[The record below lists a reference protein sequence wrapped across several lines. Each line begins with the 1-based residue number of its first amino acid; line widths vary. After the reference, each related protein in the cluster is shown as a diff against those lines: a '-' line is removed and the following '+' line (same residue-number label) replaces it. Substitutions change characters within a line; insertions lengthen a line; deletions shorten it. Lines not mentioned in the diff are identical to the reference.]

1 MAMLMLAINDIRFF
15 ITIAACKNF
24 STAAKQLNVSAPYVT
39 QKLRSLEEKLGLI
52 LIERQGRQLKVSE
65 HGQILIDMGSGI
77 IRQMASIEES
87 LRSAKDDLCGHIN
100 IIAPI
105 GFGEKKLSPI
115 IGQFKQQHPAVSID
129 LTLSDRPSWSDTH
142 LQPDIMFYIGEL
154 TQAHLYRVV
163 ISPTR
168 RVLCA
173 SPDYISTMPALTRP
187 EQLMTNQHDCIVLR
201 ENNEDVSLWRFQH
214 IESGR
219 ECRLRVAPSLTSNI
233 ADVVKQWALDG
244 LGIINRSEWDLIAEL
259 NSGALVELLPEY
271 ALPQVD
277 IVALMAT
284 GESART
290 HKISSFLAFAKE
302 KLKDTL

>member
-1 MAMLMLAINDIRFF
+1 MAMLMLAINDIKFF

-24 STAAKQLNVSAPYVT
+24 STAAKQLHVSAPYVT

-52 LIERQGRQLKVSE
+52 LIERQGRQLNVTE
-65 HGQILIDMGSGI
+65 HGQILIDMGPEI
-77 IRQMASIEES
+77 IRKMASIEES
-87 LRSAKDDLCGHIN
+87 LRAAKDDLCGHIN
-100 IIAPI
+100 ILAPI

-115 IGQFKQQHPAVSID
+115 IGQFKRQHPSVSID
-129 LTLSDRPSWSDTH
+129 LTLSDRPSWTDSPF
-142 LQPDIMFYIGEL
+142 QPDIMFYIGEL
-154 TQAHLYRVV
+154 TQTHLYRMV

-173 SPDYISTMPALTRP
+173 SPDYISTMPTLKTP
-187 EQLMTNQHDCIVLR
+187 EQLMTDRHDCIVLR

-219 ECRLRVAPSLTSNI
+219 EYRLRVTPSLTSNI

-244 LGIINRSEWDLIAEL
+244 LGIINRSEWDLITEL
-259 NSGALVELLPEY
+259 NTGTLVELLPEY

-284 GESART
+284 GESARAR
-290 HKISSFLAFAKE
+290 KISRFLEFAKD
-302 KLKDTL
+302 KLKEIL

>member
-1 MAMLMLAINDIRFF
+1 MAMLMLAINDIKFF

-39 QKLRSLEEKLGLI
+39 QKLRSLEEKLGLT
-52 LIERQGRQLKVSE
+52 LIERQGRQLKVTE

-87 LRSAKDDLCGHIN
+87 LRAAKDDLCGHIN
-100 IIAPI
+100 IISPI
-105 GFGEKKLSPI
+105 GSGEKKLSPI
-115 IGQFKQQHPAVSID
+115 IGQFKQQYPAVSID
-129 LTLSDRPSWSDTH
+129 LTLSDRPSWTDSP

-154 TQAHLYRVV
+154 TQAHLYIMV

-173 SPDYISTMPALTRP
+173 SPDYISTMPDLTTP

-219 ECRLRVAPSLTSNI
+219 ECRLRVTPSLTSNI
-233 ADVVKQWALDG
+233 ADVVKQWALYG
-244 LGIINRSEWDLIAEL
+244 LGIINRSEWDLITEL
-259 NSGALVELLPEY
+259 NTGTLVELLPEY

-284 GESART
+284 GESARS
-290 HKISSFLAFAKE
+290 HKISRFLEFAKDR
-302 KLKDTL
+302 LKETL

>member
-1 MAMLMLAINDIRFF
+1 MAKLMLAINDIRFF

-173 SPDYISTMPALTRP
+173 SPDYISTMPSLTRP

>member
-1 MAMLMLAINDIRFF
+1 MLTVNDIKFF

-24 STAAKQLNVSAPYVT
+24 STAAKQLHVSAPYVT

-52 LIERQGRQLKVSE
+52 LIERQGRQLKVTE
-65 HGQILIDMGSGI
+65 HGQILIDMGPEA
-77 IRQMASIEES
+77 IRYIASIEER

-100 IIAPI
+100 ILAPI

-115 IGQFKQQHPAVSID
+115 IGQFKQKHPAVSID
-129 LTLSDRPSWSDTH
+129 LTLSDRPSWTDAP

-154 TQAHLYRVV
+154 TQAHLYRMV

-168 RVLCA
+168 RILCA
-173 SPDYISTMPALTRP
+173 SPDYIAAMPALTTP
-187 EQLMTNQHDCIVLR
+187 EQLITARHNCIVLR
-201 ENNEDVSLWRFQH
+201 ENNEDVSLWRFQN
-214 IESGR
+214 IESGKEYR
-219 ECRLRVAPSLTSNI
+219 IRVTPSLTSNI

-259 NSGALVELLPEY
+259 NAGTLVELLQEY
-271 ALPQVD
+271 SLPQVD

-284 GESART
+284 GESSRAR
-290 HKISSFLAFAKE
+290 KISKFLEFAKE
-302 KLKDTL
+302 KLKETL

>member
-1 MAMLMLAINDIRFF
+1 MLAINDIRFF

-173 SPDYISTMPALTRP
+173 SPDYISTMPSLTRP

>member
-1 MAMLMLAINDIRFF
+1 MLMLTVNDIKFF

-24 STAAKQLNVSAPYVT
+24 STAAKQLHVSAPYVT

-52 LIERQGRQLKVSE
+52 LIERQGRQLKVTE
-65 HGQILIDMGSGI
+65 HGQILIDMGPEA
-77 IRQMASIEES
+77 IRYIASIEER

-100 IIAPI
+100 ILAPI

-115 IGQFKQQHPAVSID
+115 IGQFKQKHPAVSID
-129 LTLSDRPSWSDTH
+129 LTLSDRPSWTDAP

-154 TQAHLYRVV
+154 TQAHLYRMV

-168 RVLCA
+168 RILCA
-173 SPDYISTMPALTRP
+173 SPDYIAAMPALTTP
-187 EQLMTNQHDCIVLR
+187 EQLITARHNCIVLR
-201 ENNEDVSLWRFQH
+201 ENNEDVSLWRFQN
-214 IESGR
+214 IESGKEYR
-219 ECRLRVAPSLTSNI
+219 IRVTPSLTSNI

-259 NSGALVELLPEY
+259 NAGTLVELLQEY
-271 ALPQVD
+271 SLPQVD

-284 GESART
+284 GESSRAR
-290 HKISSFLAFAKE
+290 KISKFLEFAKE
-302 KLKDTL
+302 KLKETL